1 MRESEVKLQRNSTPF
16 YLSLF
21 LSLQQTKRTVDTA
34 PRASR
39 RRRRSRRH
47 RRHRRGGC
55 CRCCARRGRKSACCE
70 EQLCPHWSASSSSS
84 SSSQPLFSFLELPPA
99 LSPDVESFAVPD
111 TRGGSER
118 DGRRLCVLGPA
129 LPEACSVAKEETL
142 RFVRRGKKLSC
153 SRFTLRDSIEKKE
166 EGKKNA
172 RWRSPPL
179 RDFRPSRPSFASLP
193 RRSRAWSLTWTTSTR
208 SSRRKRGESTV
219 CYVGGGSRKSNEK
232 EKEKKNIGGRFLFPF
247 RSPRPRPLQKKKLKT
262 PKQ

>member
-1 MRESEVKLQRNSTPF
+1 MKLQRNSTPF

-47 RRHRRGGC
+47 RRLRRGGC

-84 SSSQPLFSFLELPPA
+84 SSSQPLFSFFEFPPA

-172 RWRSPPL
+172 RWRSLPL

-232 EKEKKNIGGRFLFPF
+232 EKGKKTLAGDFSSLFAHLDLDL
-247 RSPRPRPLQKKKLKT
+247 SKKKKLKT

>member
-1 MRESEVKLQRNSTPF
+1 MDVRESEVKLQRNSTPF

-21 LSLQQTKRTVDTA
+21 LSLQQTKRTMDTA

-84 SSSQPLFSFLELPPA
+84 SSQPLFSFFELPPA
-99 LSPDVESFAVPD
+99 LSPDVESFAVTD

-153 SRFTLRDSIEKKE
+153 SRFTLRDSIEKK
-166 EGKKNA
+166 GRRKKKRPMA
-172 RWRSPPL
+172 VASSSRLQAFAAELRLPPPPL
-179 RDFRPSRPSFASLP
+179 PCLEPDVDDVDA
-193 RRSRAWSLTWTTSTR
+193 
-208 SSRRKRGESTV
+208 KQQ
-219 CYVGGGSRKSNEK
+219 K
-232 EKEKKNIGGRFLFPF
+232 EAR
-247 RSPRPRPLQKKKLKT
+247 
-262 PKQ
+262 